1 MVNSPG
7 IARLI
12 SEFRREHFAF
22 WRLRP
27 EPDPYFV
34 GYATCSSRFARSPSK
49 SCSNQLAFHEIRVMF
64 CTMDRNDHWI
74 REKAAASLNPAQVET
89 VLIHLSEHW
98 PETAQPLA
106 DVVEQFPL
114 GEAALLHLLAVS
126 SICAAR
132 LTHDPD
138 SLLWLCQAQICS
150 APRSY
155 AEMLGYLRR
164 SAGNSITDQG
174 FSALR
179 FWKGREMTRI
189 AVRELANIASLEE
202 TTAELSQ
209 VAGICIR
216 NVFEHWNTELR
227 QRYGSPQAEFAILA
241 LGKLGG
247 GELNYSSDVDLLFLY
262 SEDGQLTA
270 HISYHEFFNRLA
282 KRILETF
289 STGHPAGSLF
299 RVDLRLRPEG
309 SAGPLARSLASMEN
323 YYAGFGETWERLA
336 LIKARGIG
344 GSRELAYEFLRQHQ
358 PFIYPKSVSPDL
370 LYEIA
375 GIKRRIERDIVGAD
389 KLERDVK
396 LGRGGIREIEFI
408 VQTLQLIHG
417 ARHPFLQET
426 SMLKALRALRELDLL
441 PHEEVL
447 TCDNTY
453 RFLRR
458 VEHRLQ
464 IEGEQQTHLVPRD
477 PEALRC
483 LALSLRFSSSEDFT
497 ATLQERMRAVRPIFQ
512 RIVSGT
518 SAGPVRLSTT
528 DNLEIFSDQKRAAKA
543 LSDLAQGAASFH
555 IAPRTRQIF
564 RKLRPALLAWLA
576 KTSDPDVTLNQFV
589 RFVEGYGLRSLF
601 FELLVANPRLLE
613 LVVKTFDASRFASD
627 LLIRRPQLLEDI
639 TRDPTFDE
647 PRSVTE
653 NLRRLDSLGAN
664 ANNLD
669 PIRAYRQRQL
679 LRIILRDVLGLIQP
693 AATFAELS
701 DVAEA
706 CLVFVEKLLAS
717 DQLTIIALGKFG
729 GREISYGADLDVLF
743 VGEDVRAAQ
752 NLMTAMAQATA
763 EGDIW
768 ALDARLRPEGEKGPL
783 VCSLETYESY
793 YASRAQPWELQALTR
808 ARPVSGPLQ
817 NEFMEVANRAWRR
830 ACQDADLFIKIDDMV
845 ERIRRERGSGS
856 DFLDLKTGNGGI
868 IEAEFLV
875 QALQMR
881 ANIWEQNW
889 ERAVDRLNERGHLD
903 EPDVAKLKNSYAFL
917 RRCELV
923 LRRYDNR
930 STSALPA
937 DPNEQRKFVIRLGC
951 HEVDAFR
958 GDYLNAREA
967 IHTLY
972 QRLVTPA

>member
-1 MVNSPG
+1 
-7 IARLI
+7 
-12 SEFRREHFAF
+12 
-22 WRLRP
+22 
-27 EPDPYFV
+27 
-34 GYATCSSRFARSPSK
+34 
-49 SCSNQLAFHEIRVMF
+49 MF
-64 CTMDRNDHWI
+64 CTMARSDHWI
-74 REKAAASLNPAQVET
+74 REKAAASINPAQVET
-89 VLIHLSEHW
+89 VLIHLTEHW
-98 PETAQPLA
+98 PETARPLA
-106 DVVEQFPL
+106 DVVEQFLL

-138 SLLWLCQAQICS
+138 SLLWLSQPQICC

-155 AEMLGYLRR
+155 AEMLGYLQR
-164 SAGNSITDQG
+164 SAGNSIADQG

-179 FWKGREMTRI
+179 IWKGREMTRI
-189 AVRELANIASLEE
+189 AVRELANVASLEE
-202 TTAELSQ
+202 TTGELSQ
-209 VAGICIR
+209 VAEICIR
-216 NVFEHWNTELR
+216 NVFEHWNMELR
-227 QRYGSPQAEFAILA
+227 QQYGSPKAEFAILA

-247 GELNYSSDVDLLFLY
+247 GELNHSSDVDLLFLY
-262 SEDGQLTA
+262 SEEGHLTA
-270 HISYHEFFNRLA
+270 HVSYHEFFNRLG

-289 STGHPAGSLF
+289 STRHPAGSLF

-309 SAGPLARSLASMEN
+309 SAGPLARSLESMEN

-358 PFIYPKSVSPDL
+358 PFIYPKSASPDL
-370 LYEIA
+370 LDEIA
-375 GIKRRIERDIVGAD
+375 SIKRRIERDIVGAD

-417 ARHPFLQET
+417 ARHPFLQEPA
-426 SMLKALRALRELDLL
+426 MLKALRALRQLDLL
-441 PHEEVL
+441 PREEVL
-447 TCDNTY
+447 ILDNAY

-464 IEGEQQTHLVPRD
+464 IEAEQQTHIVPRD
-477 PEALRC
+477 AEALQR
-483 LALSLRFSSSEDFT
+483 LALSLRFPSSEDFT
-497 ATLQERMRAVRPIFQ
+497 AALQKRMRAVRPIFQ
-512 RIVSGT
+512 RIVSET
-518 SAGPVRLSTT
+518 STT
-528 DNLEIFSDQKRAAKA
+528 RSPKADDLEIFSDQKRAAKA
-543 LSDLAQGAASFH
+543 LSDLVQGVAGFH
-555 IAPRTRQIF
+555 IALRTRQTF
-564 RKLRPALLAWLA
+564 RKLRPALIGWLS
-576 KTSDPDVTLNQFV
+576 KTADPDATLNQFV
-589 RFVEGYGLRSLF
+589 RLVEGYGLRSLF

-613 LVVKTFDASRFASD
+613 LVIKTFDASRFASE

-647 PRSVTE
+647 PRSVAE
-653 NLRRLDSLGAN
+653 NLRRLDSLGAD

-706 CLVFVEKLLAS
+706 CLVFVTKLLAS

-743 VGEDVRAAQ
+743 VGQDVRAAQ
-752 NLMTAMAQATA
+752 NLMIVMAQPTA
-763 EGDIW
+763 EGNIW
-768 ALDARLRPEGEKGPL
+768 ALDARLRPEGEKNPL

-808 ARPVSGPLQ
+808 SRAVSGPLQ
-817 NEFMEVANRAWRR
+817 NEFMEVAKRAWRR
-830 ACQDADLFIKIDDMV
+830 ACQNADLLIKIDDML

-881 ANIWEQNW
+881 GNIWEQNW
-889 ERAVDRLNERGHLD
+889 ERAVDRLHQHGHLD
-903 EPDVAKLKNSYAFL
+903 SADIAKLKNSYAFL
-917 RRCELV
+917 RRGELV

-930 STSALPA
+930 GISTLPS
-937 DPNEQRKFVIRLGC
+937 DPSEQRKFAIRLGYN
-951 HEVDAFR
+951 EVDAFR
-958 GDYLNAREA
+958 RDYLDAREA

-972 QRLVTPA
+972 ERHIKSQKDA